1 MPRRSPRRLAGICAA
16 CIAQPVPGGVSALEI
31 KWSKAPCR
39 FCGTGCGVMVGVK
52 DGQVVATHGDMQ
64 AEVNRG
70 LNCVKGYFLSKIM
83 YGDDRLTTPL
93 MRKRNGVFDKEGEF
107 EPVSWDEA
115 FDVMAEKCKQVLRE
129 KGPTAVGMFGS
140 GQWTIFE
147 GYAATKLMRAG
158 FRSNNLDPNAR
169 HCMASAAF
177 AFMRT
182 FGMDEPMG
190 CYDDFEH
197 ADAFVLWG
205 SNMAEMHPILWTRLA
220 DRRLGHPHVKVAVLS
235 TFTHR
240 SMDLA
245 DIPIVFKPG
254 TDLAILNYIANH
266 IIKTGPRQRSVR
278 ARPRDLH
285 ERRDRHRLRPAAR
298 PSARDGRQGR
308 RRRRQDGADRLRRVQ
323 GVGVGIHAGK
333 GGRSCPAW
341 SREFLEELAELYAD
355 PGRKV
360 MSLWT
365 MGFNQHVRGV
375 WANQMVYNIHLLT
388 GKISEPGNSPF
399 SLTGQP
405 SACGTAREVGTFA
418 HRLPADMVVTNPEH
432 RAHAEEIWQLP
443 HGLLPDKPGYH
454 AVEQDRM
461 LKDGKLE
468 FLLGAG
474 QQQRAGG
481 AQQQPARPIPAT
493 ATRTTSSSCPTPI
506 RRSPRMSADL
516 ILPAAMWVEKEGA
529 YGNAERRTHVW
540 HQLVQAQGRGAL
552 RPLAARRVLEA
563 LHHRRGLAGGNPRRQ
578 SRSTGARRCSTC
590 SSGTAMSTIPGSAS
604 STPTTRT
611 HEAKEFGF
619 YLQKGLFEEYAA
631 FGRGHGHDLAPYD
644 RYHEVRGLRWPVVDG
659 KETQW
664 RYREGYDPYVKP
676 GEGVRFYGR
685 PDGKAVILAVPYEPP
700 AESPDD
706 EYDLW
711 LVTGRV
717 LEHWHSGSMTMRV
730 PELYKAFPGA
740 RCFMNADDARKRG
753 INQGAEV
760 RIVSRRG
767 EIRSRRRDAG
777 PQPHAERRDLR
788 ALVRRQPAHQQGH
801 ARRDRSHLQTD
812 GFQEMRGQDRSRR
825 LTERRTAWRLPS
837 PASSF
842 SPGTAAIAQMA
853 IGTDRG
859 RRRPWRSV
867 PADPLPKWIV
877 DDVRQ
882 MRAYPDQP
890 PVIPHSIEGYQL
902 SVNTNRCLSCHK
914 REFTEGSG
922 APMISVTHYMT
933 RDGQMLADVSPR
945 RYFCTACHVPQ
956 ADVQPLVEN
965 TVQGHERAGRRT
977 TPGDE

>member
-1 MPRRSPRRLAGICAA
+1 MTTSITRRELLKAHAASLAAASAGIALPAA
-16 CIAQPVPGGVSALEI
+16 AQPVPGGVEALEI

-52 DGQVVATHGDMQ
+52 DGHVVATHGDMQ

-83 YGDDRLTTPL
+83 YGEDRLTTPL
-93 MRKRNGVFDKEGEF
+93 MRKRGGVYDKDGEF

-115 FDVMAEKCKQVLRE
+115 FDLMAEKCKAVLRE
-129 KGPTAVGMFGS
+129 KGPEAVGMFGS

-169 HCMASAAF
+169 HCMASAAV

-205 SNMAEMHPILWTRLA
+205 SNMAEMHPILWTRVA
-220 DRRLGHPHVKVAVLS
+220 DRRLGHPHVRCAVLS

-266 IIKTGPRQRSVR
+266 IIQTGRVNEQFVR
-278 ARPRDLH
+278 DHAVFMSGATDIGYG
-285 ERRDRHRLRPAAR
+285 LRPDNPVEMAAK
-298 PSARDGRQGR
+298 
-308 RRRRQDGADRLRRVQ
+308 GAADPGKTEAIDFDAFKAMVADYTLDMVSELS
-323 GVGVGIHAGK
+323 GVE
-333 GGRSCPAW
+333 P
-341 SREFLEELAELYAD
+341 EFLEELAELYANPD
-355 PGRKV
+355 VKV

-432 RAHAEEIWQLP
+432 RHHAEEIWRLP
-443 HGLLPDKPGYH
+443 HGLLPEKPGFH
-454 AVEQDRM
+454 AVQQDRM
-461 LKDGKLE
+461 LHDGKLNFYWVQVNNNVQAAPNNSNE
-468 FLLGAG
+468 TYPGYRNPDNFIVVSDAY
-474 QQQRAGG
+474 
-481 AQQQPARPIPAT
+481 PTVT
-493 ATRTTSSSCPTPI
+493 AL
-506 RRSPRMSADL
+506 SADV

-540 HQLVQAQGRGAL
+540 RQLVNAPGEARSDLWQLTEFAKRFTTDEVWPSDLLDANPDYKGKTLFDVLFRNGKVD
-552 RPLAARRVLEA
+552 RFPLSDLDAEYENRE
-563 LHHRRGLAGGNPRRQ
+563 
-578 SRSTGARRCSTC
+578 SR
-590 SSGTAMSTIPGSAS
+590 
-604 STPTTRT
+604 
-611 HEAKEFGF
+611 EYGF
-619 YLQKGLFEEYAA
+619 YLQKGLFEEYAE
-631 FGRGHGHDLAPYD
+631 FGRGHGHDLAPFD
-644 RYHEVRGLRWPVVDG
+644 TYHEVRGLRWPVVAG
-659 KETQW
+659 KETKW
-664 RYREGYDPYVKP
+664 RYREGFDPYVKP
-676 GEGVRFYGR
+676 GEGVKFYGR

-706 EYDLW
+706 EFDVW

-740 RCFMNADDARKRG
+740 VCFMNADDARRRG

-760 RIVSRRG
+760 RVVSRRG
-767 EIRSRRRDAG
+767 EIRVRVETRGRNRMPRGVVFVPWFDASKLINKVTLDATD
-777 PQPHAERRDLR
+777 PI
-788 ALVRRQPAHQQGH
+788 
-801 ARRDRSHLQTD
+801 SKQTD
-812 GFQEMRGQDRSRR
+812 FKKC
-825 LTERRTAWRLPS
+825 AVK
-837 PASSF
+837 
-842 SPGTAAIAQMA
+842 I
-853 IGTDRG
+853 I
-859 RRRPWRSV
+859 
-867 PADPLPKWIV
+867 
-877 DDVRQ
+877 
-882 MRAYPDQP
+882 
-890 PVIPHSIEGYQL
+890 PV
-902 SVNTNRCLSCHK
+902 
-914 REFTEGSG
+914 
-922 APMISVTHYMT
+922 
-933 RDGQMLADVSPR
+933 
-945 RYFCTACHVPQ
+945 
-956 ADVQPLVEN
+956 
-965 TVQGHERAGRRT
+965 
-977 TPGDE
+977 